1 MYSDILYILT
11 HIILKNGEDV
21 RMGENKFRFIDDDE
35 QDKSTFEADL
45 QDYFDK
51 HYPNHAKHHEN
62 KKTRLLLPI
71 IIIVLI
77 LALLISL
84 YYVFICGTSGGWT
97 LEEFYFTFDSEA
109 ELDDALLNELYY
121 NLDVDSRMNV
131 TNETYFLVLSIPD
144 LDYSIRFDYLFEF
157 TNDNL
162 TDLRIEH
169 PNVIRKI
176 TSFETRDFYNPYSL
190 SIEFQINST
199 DPDILNVTI
208 FPLDNVISGFLQTYS
223 VDSGVLFI
231 RLNDGEV
238 IGGDMENEILVL
250 PYNQRIIAIGEFTHR
265 CPFK

>member
-1 MYSDILYILT
+1 M
-11 HIILKNGEDV
+11 KNTKFESGEDDESDG
-21 RMGENKFRFIDDDE
+21 RSFEEELREWYDNRYLRYPSFRS
-35 QDKSTFEADL
+35 QKG
-45 QDYFDK
+45 K
-51 HYPNHAKHHEN
+51 R
-62 KKTRLLLPI
+62 RLKIIFLILIIPLI
-71 IIIVLI
+71 IISIIIAGLCLI
-77 LALLISL
+77 
-84 YYVFICGTSGGWT
+84 SGGWI
-97 LEEFYFTFDSEA
+97 LESFYFTFDYEA
-109 ELDDALLNELYY
+109 ELDDALLDELFY
-121 NLDVDSRMNV
+121 NLDADSRMNV

-157 TNDNL
+157 TNENL
-162 TDLRIEH
+162 SDLRIEH

-176 TSFETRDFYNPYSL
+176 TSFETRDFYNPYNL

-238 IGGDMENEILVL
+238 IGENMENQILVL
-250 PYNQRIIAIGEFTHR
+250 PYNQRIIAVGEFTHR

>member
-1 MYSDILYILT
+1 MKQNKNESMEGNISEKRDFEDEIQDRYDKQYPCYPSYRSPKDKKRLKI
-11 HIILKNGEDV
+11 IIL
-21 RMGENKFRFIDDDE
+21 I
-35 QDKSTFEADL
+35 
-45 QDYFDK
+45 
-51 HYPNHAKHHEN
+51 
-62 KKTRLLLPI
+62 LLIPLI
-71 IIIVLI
+71 IISIIVAGLCLI
-77 LALLISL
+77 
-84 YYVFICGTSGGWT
+84 SGGWT

-199 DPDILNVTI
+199 DPGYIKC
-208 FPLDNVISGFLQTYS
+208 
-223 VDSGVLFI
+223 
-231 RLNDGEV
+231 NDFSA
-238 IGGDMENEILVL
+238 
-250 PYNQRIIAIGEFTHR
+250 R
-265 CPFK
+265 